1 MDCHAKARQAEE
13 LSQNVQADCI
23 DMLKKVLQ
31 KEEERAWQVFM
42 EAKLLISRLDE
53 EYANQR
59 VKATA
64 AHYWRAARDAEEAL
78 TKNR

>member
-64 AHYWRAARDAEEAL
+64 AHYWCAARDAEEAL